1 MIFFSNKPLF
11 RITAF
16 CKDSMSDSEKL
27 KPETLPTEPAE
38 AEDESI
44 IDLVEEIEELSPS
57 QPSSPLD
64 QPLPAIDEAFNDVA
78 TSAAGLADLGKIG
91 FDEEEDQPEGDDP
104 SLIPATRQSDAP
116 VLEENMDW
124 LLDPEAEASA
134 IEGGPQ
140 PDSSTGAHLEYLE
153 FKESAPD
160 AEAMLDAVIPPSTEA
175 GSGNEE
181 DDLELIE
188 IEDEAVEEVEEVD
201 DELVWFDDLDLEQT
215 PPSPELA
222 AEAAAPAT
230 PLSDADMEIF
240 PETSA
245 ADVFAANVASGLTA
259 TDSAS
264 DVFSSAAAAVLAAS
278 PLASPPPASPI
289 QPPVSEEPP
298 IAGNVSLSTEQI
310 DAAIERVIERRLGGT
325 LESIVLQAVETAV
338 ANEIQRLK
346 TLLLND
352 DFEDR
357 TP

>member
-1 MIFFSNKPLF
+1 
-11 RITAF
+11 
-16 CKDSMSDSEKL
+16 MSDSEKL
-27 KPETLPTEPAE
+27 KPEPPPTEPAE
-38 AEDESI
+38 AEDDSI

-57 QPSSPLD
+57 QSSSPLD

-116 VLEENMDW
+116 VLEEKMDW
-124 LLDPEAEASA
+124 LLAPGAEASA
-134 IEGGPQ
+134 TEGGPQ

-153 FKESAPD
+153 FRESAPD
-160 AEAMLDAVIPPSTEA
+160 AEAMLDAAIPPSTEA

-181 DDLELIE
+181 EDLELIE
-188 IEDEAVEEVEEVD
+188 IEDEEVEEVD
-201 DELVWFDDLDLEQT
+201 DELVWFNDLDLEQT

-222 AEAAAPAT
+222 TEEAPAT

-264 DVFSSAAAAVLAAS
+264 DVFSSAAAAVLAAA
-278 PLASPPPASPI
+278 PLTSLPPATPI
-289 QPPVSEEPP
+289 QPPASEEPP

-310 DAAIERVIERRLGGT
+310 DAAIERVIERKLGGT